1 MSILFPLLAVLIWS
15 ISAIVNKLAVTT
27 IALVAI
33 SFYRLLLE
41 LIILTPFVLPGVI
54 GNR

>member
-1 MSILFPLLAVLIWS
+1 MSILFPLLALLIWS

-27 IALVAI
+27 IDPAAI
-33 SFYRLLLE
+33 SFYRWLLA
-41 LIILTPFVLPGVI
+41 LIILTPIVLPGVI